1 MNKTVKNNKKMQSK
15 SEPEQTSKAQL
26 SIEEKALR
34 SKKWQLTMVN
44 YTILGM
50 SFFYFLVWVFL
61 QNWGPAIVCGSTATL
76 AVIAVLLIRQIG
88 FNQKVVLFVL
98 SNGFLNILFLNL
110 MLWFQLPI
118 VIGYITMAPI
128 FAMLLQSTK
137 GAKIWTISMAVLV
150 VASILGANFMDWGV
164 WVRPIHPTTIQYL
177 NAVQGVTLV
186 ILGMLSVTLIEHNY
200 SKLIHILGR
209 QNESIQQSKQEL
221 EKAQQ
226 YKDRFFATITHE
238 LRTPMNA
245 IVGIVNLLRSHT
257 DTQFNQA
264 EYQELTK
271 SLGQSS
277 NQLLTIINDL
287 LDLSKLQENKLS
299 INPADFDLREILYNS
314 YNILKYLAQEKN
326 IDYELHISSQLPKLV
341 RGDGH
346 RITQVL
352 VNILSNSVKFTEKG
366 SVRMSATQKLNIDD
380 PHQIY
385 LQLEIADTGIGI
397 KKSIQDHLFSEFV
410 QANDSIAMQYGGTG
424 LGLSISKRLVELM
437 NGKIAFKS
445 KEGVGT
451 IFQVLIPLERVTH
464 STLQKES
471 EPDVEYKASTYYSRA
486 ELLSLKGQ
494 LTTSHLRTPKEKL
507 ATGEA
512 KVSQAHHK
520 KVLIVDDNKINLLV
534 AQKQIERNFAGIH
547 ISLANHGAEA
557 VEMMRVSDFDLILM
571 DMQMPVMN
579 GIEATVEIRKM
590 NDPKKASVPI
600 VAMTANAGKAEIQ
613 ACMNAGMNDSLIK
626 PFALSSL
633 VSLLNHFLQLSVP
646 VQPENPKNKPNT

>member
-1 MNKTVKNNKKMQSK
+1 MTQNQKNSKKIQPNIS
-15 SEPEQTSKAQL
+15 SKASTSEQVSL
-26 SIEEKALR
+26 EQKALK

-50 SFFYFLVWVFL
+50 SSFYIFVWVYL
-61 QNWGPAIVCGSTATL
+61 QNWGPAIVCATT
-76 AVIAVLLIRQIG
+76 AVLATIAHLLIKTIG
-88 FNQKVVLFVL
+88 FKQKVVLFVL
-98 SNGFLNILFLNL
+98 SNGFINILFLNL

-118 VIGYITMAPI
+118 VVGYITMAPI

-137 GAKIWTISMAVLV
+137 VAKIWTVTMAISIIAT
-150 VASILGANFMDWGV
+150 ILGANYVDWGT
-164 WVRPIHPTTIQYL
+164 WVKPIDATTIQYL
-177 NAVQGVTLV
+177 NAAQGVTLV
-186 ILGMLSVTLIEHNY
+186 VLGMLSVTLIEYNY
-200 SKLIHILGR
+200 SKLISILGR
-209 QNESIQQSKQEL
+209 QNDSIQESKQQL

-245 IVGIVNLLRSHT
+245 IVGIVNLLRSNQ
-257 DTQFNQA
+257 DSQFNVA
-264 EYQELTK
+264 EYNELTK

-352 VNILSNSVKFTEKG
+352 VNILSNSVKFTDKG
-366 SVRMSATQKLNIDD
+366 SVKMKATQKVDVDD
-380 PHQIY
+380 PYKIY
-385 LQLEIADTGIGI
+385 LQIEISDTGIGI
-397 KKSIQDHLFSEFV
+397 KKSIQEHLFSEFV

-424 LGLSISKRLVELM
+424 LGLSISKRLIELM
-437 NGKIAFKS
+437 DGKIAFKS

-451 IFQVLIPLERVTH
+451 VFQVTVPLEKVVH
-464 STLQKES
+464 SGFNE
-471 EPDVEYKASTYYSRA
+471 EVARDVEYKASTYYTRA
-486 ELLSLKGQ
+486 ELLKLKGQ
-494 LTTSHLRTPKEKL
+494 VPGAKTDAL
-507 ATGEA
+507 APNSSISPTQI
-512 KVSQAHHK
+512 SQAQHK
-520 KVLIVDDNKINLLV
+520 KILIVDDNKINLLV
-534 AQKQIERNFAGIH
+534 AQKQIERNFAGIQ
-547 ISLANHGAEA
+547 IMLANHGAEA
-557 VEMMRVSDFDLILM
+557 VQLVIENDFDLVLM
-571 DMQMPVMN
+571 DMQMPIMN
-579 GIEATVEIRKM
+579 GIEATIEIRKLQ
-590 NDPKKASVPI
+590 NRKKALLPI

-613 ACMNAGMNDSLIK
+613 ACMDAGMNDSLIK

-633 VSLLNHFLQLSVP
+633 VSLLNHFLQLSVD
-646 VQPENPKNKPNT
+646 VKN